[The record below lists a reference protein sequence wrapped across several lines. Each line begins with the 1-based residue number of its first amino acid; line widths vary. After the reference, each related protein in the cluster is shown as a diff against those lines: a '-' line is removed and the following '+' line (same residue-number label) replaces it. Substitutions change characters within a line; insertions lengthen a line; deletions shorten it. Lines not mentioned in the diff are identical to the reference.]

1 MLAYQMS
8 VVFLA
13 QDQNGTN
20 HNPLT
25 DPEYSGLKFGTVNAI
40 PGVYSF
46 TNINRAGTAT
56 ETHELNSIGDVDKYA
71 RYASG
76 KTTPGAITFAL
87 SRPFDRASAYQTLD
101 AVKDVADNRLG
112 LLLVGQ
118 LKETTSDGKRVY
130 AVGFA
135 TAAILT
141 EDGSINAEAKARF
154 TSNLAFQP
162 SGIPL
167 EGSDACAATM
177 TIDPQTGAV
186 EVKKT
191 SSAA

>member
-1 MLAYQMS
+1 MLAYQML
-8 VVFLA
+8 VAFLV
-13 QDQNGTN
+13 QDKNGTN
-20 HNPLT
+20 YNPLT
-25 DPEYSGLKFGTVNAI
+25 DPEHSGLKFGTVNAI
-40 PGVYSF
+40 PGDYSL
-46 TNINRAGTAT
+46 TNINRGGTAT
-56 ETHELNSIGDVDKYA
+56 ETHELNSIGDADRYA

-87 SRPFDRASAYQTLD
+87 NRPFDRASAYKTLD
-101 AVKDVADNRLG
+101 AVQDVADNRLG

-141 EDGSINAEAKARF
+141 EDGAINAEAKARF

-162 SGIPL
+162 SGVPL

-177 TIDPQTGAV
+177 TLDPKTGAV
-186 EVKKT
+186 EVVKT
-191 SSAA
+191 PSAA